1 MIANDRPISGVTRGN
16 SMRKVITFA
25 AAAGIA
31 LALSAC
37 DPKAQEAPAPAAEAE
52 VDPAAVAGK
61 GVEETS
67 NPIRPA
73 EAADSGEAAPAAE

>member
-1 MIANDRPISGVTRGN
+1 MKKIV
-16 SMRKVITFA
+16 TFA

-31 LALSAC
+31 LTLSAC

-52 VDPAAVAGK
+52 VDPAAAAAE
-61 GVEETS
+61 GVEETG

-73 EAADSGEAAPAAE
+73 EAVDGGEAAPAAE